1 MIIDATFWVAISFFV
16 FLIALAYLKV
26 PQKINTSLSNQ
37 IKEIGKELGEA
48 ENIRLEAKNLLIDYE
63 NKIDKSKKETKAI
76 IDLAKKNSEENVLEK
91 TEKFYQLMEDKKRN
105 TEKKIVQMKEDALKE
120 IKKISIKISIES
132 VENILKNSIDKQ
144 KIENFNLKSLELAK
158 KALKQTTT

>member
-1 MIIDATFWVAISFFV
+1 M
-16 FLIALAYLKV
+16 FLFSAC
-26 PQKINTSLSNQ
+26 
-37 IKEIGKELGEA
+37 GEDPV
-48 ENIRLEAKNLLIDYE
+48 ENIIHTYQNG
-63 NKIDKSKKETKAI
+63 NKQVFVRFHP
-76 IDLAKKNSEENVLEK
+76 EENVLEK
-91 TEKFYQLMEDKKRN
+91 TEKFHQLMEDKKRN
-105 TEKKIVQMKEDALKE
+105 AEKKIVQMKEDALKE

>member
-1 MIIDATFWVAISFFV
+1 
-16 FLIALAYLKV
+16 
-26 PQKINTSLSNQ
+26 
-37 IKEIGKELGEA
+37 
-48 ENIRLEAKNLLIDYE
+48 
-63 NKIDKSKKETKAI
+63 
-76 IDLAKKNSEENVLEK
+76 
-91 TEKFYQLMEDKKRN
+91 MEDKKRN
-105 TEKKIVQMKEDALKE
+105 AEKKIVQMKEDALKE

>member
-76 IDLAKKNSEENVLEK
+76 IDLAKKNSEENVLQK
-91 TEKFYQLMEDKKRN
+91 TEKFHQLMEDKKRN
-105 TEKKIVQMKEDALKE
+105 AEKKIVQMKEDALKE

>member
-1 MIIDATFWVAISFFV
+1 
-16 FLIALAYLKV
+16 
-26 PQKINTSLSNQ
+26 
-37 IKEIGKELGEA
+37 
-48 ENIRLEAKNLLIDYE
+48 
-63 NKIDKSKKETKAI
+63 
-76 IDLAKKNSEENVLEK
+76 
-91 TEKFYQLMEDKKRN
+91 MEDKNRN
-105 TEKKIVQMKEDALKE
+105 AEKKIVQMKEDALKE

>member
-76 IDLAKKNSEENVLEK
+76 IDLAKIKLINLR
-91 TEKFYQLMEDKKRN
+91 KKP
-105 TEKKIVQMKEDALKE
+105 KLLLI
-120 IKKISIKISIES
+120 
-132 VENILKNSIDKQ
+132 
-144 KIENFNLKSLELAK
+144 
-158 KALKQTTT
+158 

>member
-91 TEKFYQLMEDKKRN
+91 TEKFHQLMEDKKRN